1 MTLSFDSAAVSS
13 ALVPDGRSGEEE
25 ATQAAAAV
33 AVDQEEEEEEGEE
46 AGRDEKRLAV
56 WYCCTG
62 ILAPALWKPTVT
74 SSTCTQHV
82 TAHDYLYQAQ

>member
-33 AVDQEEEEEEGEE
+33 AVDQEEEEEEGEG
-46 AGRDEKRLAV
+46 AGKDEKRLAV

-62 ILAPALWKPTVT
+62 IWHLHCGSP
-74 SSTCTQHV
+74 Q
-82 TAHDYLYQAQ
+82 